1 MRAPII
7 RAKKQKILDILI
19 RRNSAPKGKINRN
32 TNVQNS
38 QEQNTEEQRQVG
50 ATIGGLATIGAIG
63 GAVYCA
69 RKRK

>member
-1 MRAPII
+1 MSNGIYNTI
-7 RAKKQKILDILI
+7 SVTVEDEQQK
-19 RRNSAPKGKINRN
+19 NKINRN

-50 ATIGGLATIGAIG
+50 ATIGEIATLGAIG